1 MGELLETMQCM
12 HTMIA
17 RQAHVEQCILD
28 QLTYDTDEDDMGKLQ
43 SFFHGA
49 SLRVVSASCT
59 FDAFTAWHQQR
70 RAHDVYACTLLL
82 WCPRTGLNLC
92 SSALGRCFVRYSS
105 EDWLICCLCSL
116 VVGLPRFHRVRPC
129 VDTPEVDRVKIEMMI
144 AQVEGTQLL
153 K

>member
-92 SSALGRCFVRYSS
+92 SSALGRCFVRYIS
-105 EDWLICCLCSL
+105 EDWLMF
-116 VVGLPRFHRVRPC
+116 VGSWVATISYRVRPC